1 MTGFVLC
8 LALLS
13 VAVSVYGD
21 LSGCL
26 GANDVNR
33 FKKLSQRV
41 ASNSSSAG
49 RDIFFALQLAGMSQ
63 SIDKLCKCDAL
74 SDKLRSPRSPVDAY
88 YLVQAGDLCSCG
100 LKLPKALTQALVDA
114 LQVWYYLISMRLDA
128 SNFSVLQS
136 DDVSTVAAAILLSR
150 KFKASTAETEEAAFN
165 HLKSLVLVDGELNIS
180 FSDVNTSTSK
190 IHFLLE
196 ALLALKDEPYA
207 SQFIT
212 DVVEKVFQLIPG
224 GDGDS
229 LADATFIFPLSS
241 LSAKKLRIEKNG
253 LKAAAEQLLSLKYS
267 DDAFSLYLAYK
278 SLEVIRSYKA
288 APVYLSLENA
298 LFTNGQVG
306 QHNLKVIAYDLLGH
320 LQEIDEVELISLK
333 VVGKDSFVMQNV
345 KEKGNTVSFA
355 GENLAPGRYGVNFAA
370 TLKEKTTTIR
380 FQTAI
385 IVGDAQI
392 EVTEVYAGLSDS
404 KQTTSSELSEV
415 KAQNSFSGL
424 SASAQALDVLH
435 VMYQV
440 QASRKPHQ
448 SMVRLTNTETGNTA
462 VFAAARLG
470 DGSLATEYHV
480 SIAFADEVEAFAYE
494 SGEYLLS
501 VLVADVTFTTPVE
514 WIVGSVDLKFPTKSA
529 PNLPLYARSLLHTSD
544 TTLRPLPEV
553 EHAMRPPAKRA
564 SSFMSG
570 LFTLLTLTPLA
581 VFLFFN
587 LSLRPN
593 FARLKSLSSA
603 VFVACLVAIVLLYAG
618 YWLALDG
625 VSFYDTIKY
634 ICFLFP
640 VTIFVGRYALTS
652 VASVRLAEGTKNK

>member
-1 MTGFVLC
+1 
-8 LALLS
+8 
-13 VAVSVYGD
+13 
-21 LSGCL
+21 
-26 GANDVNR
+26 
-33 FKKLSQRV
+33 
-41 ASNSSSAG
+41 
-49 RDIFFALQLAGMSQ
+49 
-63 SIDKLCKCDAL
+63 
-74 SDKLRSPRSPVDAY
+74 VDAY
-88 YLVQAGDLCSCG
+88 YLFQAGDLCSCG
-100 LKLPKALTQALVDA
+100 LKLPKALTQALADA
-114 LQVWYYLISMRLDA
+114 LE
-128 SNFSVLQS
+128 S
-136 DDVSTVAAAILLSR
+136 DDVSTVAAALLLSR
-150 KFKASTAETEEAAFN
+150 KFKVSTTETEEAAFN
-165 HLKSLVLVDGELNIS
+165 HLKGLVFVDGELNIS

-207 SQFIT
+207 NQFIT
-212 DVVEKVFQLIPG
+212 EVVEKVFHLLPG

-241 LSAKKLRIEKNG
+241 LSSKKLRIEKNG

-267 DDAFSLYLAYK
+267 DDAFSLYLTYK

-288 APVYLSLENA
+288 APIYLSLENA
-298 LFTNGQVG
+298 IFTNGQVG
-306 QHNLKVIAYDLLGH
+306 QHNLKVVAYDLLGDA
-320 LQEIDEVELISLK
+320 QDIEEIELISLK

-355 GENLAPGRYGVNFAA
+355 GENLAPGRYGVTIAV
-370 TLKEKTTTIR
+370 TLKEKATIVR

-385 IVGDAQI
+385 IVADTQI
-392 EVTEVYAGLSDS
+392 DVSEVYAGLSDS
-404 KQTTSSELSEV
+404 KQTTSSELTEV
-415 KAQNSFSGL
+415 KLQNACSGL

-440 QASRKPHQ
+440 QANRKPHQ
-448 SMVRLTNTETGNTA
+448 SMVRLTNTETGRTA
-462 VFAAARLG
+462 VFTAARLE

-480 SIAFADEVEAFAYE
+480 AIAFADEVEAFAYE
-494 SGEYLLS
+494 SGEYVLS
-501 VLVADVTFTTPVE
+501 ILVADVTFGTPVE
-514 WIVGSVDLKFPTKSA
+514 WIVGSIDLKFPTKTV

-544 TTLRPLPEV
+544 TTLKSLPEV
-553 EHAMRPPAKRA
+553 EHAMRPPARRA

-581 VFLFFN
+581 IFVFFN

-603 VFVACLVAIVLLYAG
+603 VFVASLVAIVLLYAG

-640 VTIFVGRYALTS
+640 ITIFVGRYALTS
-652 VASVRLAEGTKNK
+652 VANVRLAEGAKKK